1 MEDAEEDPLVS
12 STHEQQTL
20 VLRDRR
26 GELLDLGVLLEDPL
40 DLGWQLVKACDDLV
54 AALGKRDAIFG
65 EGGSDELLGGTGA
78 DLLNFR
84 DNDTRDRVDCGAAKD
99 RVRAEPIDRV
109 RRCEL

>member
-1 MEDAEEDPLVS
+1 MEETEGGSLVS

-26 GELLDLGVLLEDPL
+26 GELLDLGVLLEDSL

-65 EGGSDELLGGTGA
+65 ELEGNHQESDKL
-78 DLLNFR
+78 R
-84 DNDTRDRVDCGAAKD
+84 C
-99 RVRAEPIDRV
+99 VRLEKAQ
-109 RRCEL
+109 